1 MHCNIR
7 IVAVVLSLLAAAPV
21 AAQKPMINRV
31 ALPSTP
37 AAPSVTVVASAGPN
51 TLQLYVSSD
60 SLTAAPQ
67 QRRRVPQHR
76 APGVTLMLVG
86 AAGVITG
93 LLIDESIVTVPSA
106 AVGLFG
112 LYLYLR

>member
-1 MHCNIR
+1 MHRCNIR
-7 IVAVVLSLLAAAPV
+7 VIAAAFSLLVAAPL
-21 AAQKPMINRV
+21 AAQKPVTNRV
-31 ALPSTP
+31 TLPSTP
-37 AAPSVTVVASAGPN
+37 AAAPIAGLGSPA
-51 TLQLYVSSD
+51 TSQLQLYTSMD
-60 SLTAAPQ
+60 SLAPAPQ
-67 QRRRVPQHR
+67 RVRVRRR

-106 AVGLFG
+106 AIGLFG